1 MTIDFVAGQFQPLY
15 PNRNIHLGKLTQ
27 EIKPGDTVEFDG
39 VTLRFNGRSVEY
51 PEFRASVKAG
61 WLDLSPQEALVQG
74 KARGPL
80 ETKMALSRE
89 ENMVS
94 KVSDP
99 KKDTVSPKAFTASV
113 VKVDEGDHVTV
124 REFSKKSSTKDIG
137 GAEEGEVVGTF
148 PSATQSFVLGE
159 DGKVSAQKT
168 SSRVASGTESDD
180 SRTVGKIASIL
191 PTKTT
196 VTDTSQV
203 EQEIRRLETQ
213 AAKKQSKVAVVA
225 TPDGEVHAAEG
236 DTVESILPALDPETR
251 AALLAKQRKEAIARS
266 EAKASSVKEET
277 NSPTTPT
284 VVLKPKVPTS
294 VEEVIISGDDVEI
307 APGVTWNK
315 KLHWRTRAK
324 VAVEK
329 YADDP
334 STLSLI
340 RSYEEPSVVKLIAEQ
355 LTRRDSSAQ

>member
-191 PTKTT
+191 PSKTT

-203 EQEIRRLETQ
+203 EQEIRRLETP

-266 EAKASSVKEET
+266 EAKSSKKDEPE
-277 NSPTTPT
+277 PPQAP
-284 VVLKPKVPTS
+284 VVVKPKVPTS
-294 VEEVIISGDDVEI
+294 LEEVVVSGDDVEI

-324 VAVEK
+324 IAVEK
-329 YADDP
+329 YANDP
-334 STLSLI
+334 STLSII
-340 RSYEEPSVVKLIAEQ
+340 RSYEEPSVVKLIGEQ
-355 LTRRDSSAQ
+355 LARLESSVQ